1 MSIFDKIL
9 KENETLFLNELAL
22 SYEFIPKLI
31 PYREP
36 QQKRIASCMA
46 PLFQDHNGR
55 NIIVY
60 GPPGVGKT
68 VATKHILNELEEK
81 ATDIVPIYINCW
93 QNNTSYKITL
103 AICEFIEYKFTHN
116 KNTSELFDIIANR
129 LNKVKTVF
137 VFDEIDKCEDFDY
150 LYLILQKIHTKSVV
164 ILTNFKEFIADID
177 IRIRSRL
184 LPELLEFKPY
194 NQIEI
199 EGILKQRTD
208 LAFMKGTWNNDAF
221 IHVVEQTTLRNDVRV
236 GLYLL
241 HESGLCAEEESSKT
255 IALKHVLKAQQK
267 LDEFKIKNV
276 EELPDD
282 NQQIL
287 QVLKKQT
294 QEIKI
299 GDLFKLFCEETK
311 SEMSYKT
318 FTRKIAKLEEA
329 KFITVRKTEGGS
341 EGNTKF
347 ILYNTQAQYDASP
360 KETTLSDFE

>member
-9 KENETLFLNELAL
+9 KEGESLFINELAL

-31 PYREP
+31 PYREA

-81 ATDIVPIYINCW
+81 ATNIIPIYINCW

-103 AICEFIEYKFTHN
+103 AICDAIEYKFTHN
-116 KNTSELFDIIANR
+116 KNTSELFDIVATK

-137 VFDEIDKCEDFDY
+137 VFDEIDKAEDFDF

-164 ILTNFKEFIADID
+164 ILTNFKDFIADID

-194 NQIEI
+194 NEKEMQ
-199 EGILKQRTD
+199 GILKQRMD
-208 LAFMKGTWNNDAF
+208 LAFMKDSWDSQALDLVAKRT
-221 IHVVEQTTLRNDVRV
+221 VEQSDVRV

-241 HESGLCAEEESSKT
+241 HESGLCAEEESSKK
-255 IALKHVLKAQQK
+255 IKPEHVLKAQKK

-276 EELPDD
+276 EDLADET
-282 NQQIL
+282 QE
-287 QVLKKQT
+287 VLAVIKKQSD
-294 QEIKI
+294 EIKI
-299 GDLFKLFCEETK
+299 GDLFKKYCEETK
-311 SEMSYKT
+311 SEISYKT

-329 KFITVRKTEGGS
+329 RFINVRKTDGGS

-347 ILYNTQAQYDASP
+347 ITYNTQNQNTNTQT
-360 KETTLSDFE
+360 KTLDEFD